1 MAHATFPVYFRLSI
15 LAFLLTGMATSSLKS
30 QNIQSGNISGS
41 FQTDVQAY
49 FEDTLIGAEIVDER
63 ILSNSYLQLTYQQG
77 NFSTGIR
84 YEAFLNPILGFDRR
98 FEGQGLTYR
107 FAQYNTEKLDI
118 TVGNFYDQFGNGLV
132 FRSYQEWM
140 LGVDNSMDG
149 IRIQARPTEGVYLK
163 GLIGK
168 QRKFYER
175 SNGIMRGFDGEVHF
189 HQFSESMQEKR
200 IRLMIGGSIMNKFE
214 KDDDPVLRLPEN
226 VTASSGRASF
236 GYKGFTFDAEYAYKI
251 NDPFNKNQF
260 VYNNGT
266 AIYLNA
272 GYSQKGL
279 GITINAKRVDNM
291 DFRSEREVTFQ
302 ELALNFIPPST
313 KQHTYRLPTLYPY
326 ATQLNGEVGIQG
338 SLIYKIPKKTAL
350 GGKYG
355 TQIYLNYSRVLGMD
369 TTFTDPG
376 FIYESSFWGNSDLL
390 YFQDINLEI
399 SKKWSRNFKTIL
411 TYINLQYNK
420 DIVEFGSPNAGYGLV
435 KSHIFIM
442 EASHRL
448 NKKRTLRWEFQH
460 LSSQQDFGNWMMGL
474 IEYSISPHWFFSV
487 IDEYNY
493 GSYVKGRFDTQRRT
507 HYYFGSIAYVAG
519 ANRFGISAG
528 RQRAGLLCVGGICR
542 VVPASNGITLSINSS
557 F

>member
-1 MAHATFPVYFRLSI
+1 MAHATFPVYFRVSI
-15 LAFLLTGMATSSLKS
+15 LAFLLTGMVTSSLKS

-77 NFSTGIR
+77 GFSAGVR
-84 YEAFLNPILGFDRR
+84 YEAYLNPILGFDRR
-98 FEGQGLTYR
+98 FQGQGLTYR

-132 FRSYQEWM
+132 FRSYQEWT

-149 IRIQARPTEGVYLK
+149 VRIQARPTKGVYLK
-163 GLIGK
+163 GLVGK

-200 IRLMIGGSIMNKFE
+200 IRLMLGASIMNKFE

-251 NDPFNKNQF
+251 NDPFNKNEF
-260 VYNNGT
+260 VYNNGS

-355 TQIYLNYSRVLGMD
+355 TQVYLNFSRVLGMD
-369 TTFTDPG
+369 TTFTEPG

-399 SKKWSRNFKTIL
+399 SKKWSRNFKMIL

-435 KSHIFIM
+435 KSHIAII

-448 NKKRTLRWEFQH
+448 KKKRNLRWEFQH

-474 IEYSISPHWFFSV
+474 VEYSVSPHWFFSV